1 MDAVTLAMIK
11 GLGGGGSSL
20 PSVTSSDNGKVLA
33 VKNGAWAAGERNY
46 VVTITYNSGYSA
58 DKTYAEIV
66 DAIHAGFSVIA
77 EFAGEWYILT
87 YVNES
92 QTIGTI
98 CFSSIY
104 GSYNTVSTISISRTN
119 TVTKKTEKN
128 FLPLV
133 SSSDNGSELIVKNG
147 NWAKQ
152 QKKFIVTLTPTAQDF
167 SGTMDKT
174 VAEINAA
181 YEAGQEIWFKVA
193 VGSDW
198 TEYPLSR
205 VGKLNEY
212 EYPSFNCNALYDEAD
227 VLVMIYTGTTDNGT
241 KQTYS
246 TKIYSL
252 TPAS

>member
-1 MDAVTLAMIK
+1 MNTGETIALIK
-11 GLGGGGSSL
+11 AFGSGSSL
-20 PSVTSSDNGKVLA
+20 PPVTSSDNGKVLA
-33 VKNGAWAAGERNY
+33 VEDGAWAAGERNY

-104 GSYNTVSTISISRTN
+104 ESYNTVSTISISRTN
-119 TVTKKTEKN
+119 TVTKKAEKK

-147 NWAKQ
+147 VWAAQ
-152 QKKFIVTLTPTAQDF
+152 AKKFLVTLTPTSLDY

-181 YEAGQEIWFKVA
+181 YEAGQDLVFRVMTSSTTYMDVDCTARWNN
-193 VGSDW
+193 GS
-198 TEYPLSR
+198 TT
-205 VGKLNEY
+205 
-212 EYPSFNCNALYDEAD
+212 YPSFNGYVVTDND
-227 VLVMIYTGTTDNGT
+227 VLLYAFTGTTNDGT

-246 TKIYSL
+246 TAVYSL